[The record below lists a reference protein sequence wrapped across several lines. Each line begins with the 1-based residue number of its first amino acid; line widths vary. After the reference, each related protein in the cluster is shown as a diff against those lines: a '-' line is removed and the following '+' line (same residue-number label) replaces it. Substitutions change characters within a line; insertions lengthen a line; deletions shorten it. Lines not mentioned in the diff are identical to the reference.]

1 MEPLPET
8 RYALRLLSQYEDS
21 DLELTT
27 RDIADTL
34 SRVVPGLVGFSLT
47 LVQRGVTMTYVSSD
61 PGLAVLDAAQY
72 LDDGPC
78 EEALRTGETVASDRD
93 VMDERSWHLFAQ
105 ATAAHGVRSS
115 LSLPVTDGDR
125 VVAGVNLYGSAP
137 DTFEGRH
144 ETLAALF
151 GASGTAAVTNADLAF
166 ATRNEAL
173 RAPERLQDLRLIDL
187 ATGIVSTVKQVPPE
201 IAAARLRDSAGRAG
215 ITVTE
220 FAQWIVRLHL
230 DKP

>member
-78 EEALRTGETVASDRD
+78 EEALRNGETVASDRD

-137 DTFEGRH
+137 DTF